1 VPPNG
6 ARNGPPRRCPAAPV
20 DPQRTRIRRH
30 SPIVCCQLHCRCR
43 QTIRTF
49 LSVLLCRFVRL
60 CRGTRCR
67 ALPQQHMC
75 LMTASSR
82 CRRTIVRPITRTRH
96 GKINTS
102 FLPLE
107 GPCGARPLL
116 RLEDRWK
123 GLADLGRSCGS
134 KTLVPSHYG
143 DDRAEPDQVILA
155 PKVLMVYIW
164 QQDDGRFLQRSCRQR
179 ASQREVESLTRSC
192 LLALH
197 LATRAWLRE
206 RAPQTLP

>member
-1 VPPNG
+1 M
-6 ARNGPPRRCPAAPV
+6 AK
-20 DPQRTRIRRH
+20 T
-30 SPIVCCQLHCRCR
+30 
-43 QTIRTF
+43 
-49 LSVLLCRFVRL
+49 
-60 CRGTRCR
+60 
-67 ALPQQHMC
+67 
-75 LMTASSR
+75 
-82 CRRTIVRPITRTRH
+82 
-96 GKINTS
+96 NTS

-107 GPCGARPLL
+107 GPCRGRPLL

-134 KTLVPSHYG
+134 KILVPSRYG

-179 ASQREVESLTRSC
+179 AWQREVESLTRSC

-206 RAPQTLP
+206 WAPKTLL